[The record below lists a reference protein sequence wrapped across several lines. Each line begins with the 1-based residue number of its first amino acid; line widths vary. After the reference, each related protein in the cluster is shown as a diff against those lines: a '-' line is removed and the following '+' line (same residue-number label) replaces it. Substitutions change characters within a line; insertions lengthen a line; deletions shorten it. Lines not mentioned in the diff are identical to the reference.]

1 MKMTAL
7 TKKISCMLIA
17 LLLCGCGSK
26 TQIPVTTPTET
37 SATEMS
43 QEGETEAATEETETD
58 EIITGVNIIP
68 GGDFSSE
75 NSSWGMY
82 QESGGIGN
90 FSISGGKLK
99 AKVLSTG
106 KVNHGVQVYCGGFE
120 LLQGG
125 RYEMSFDISSDVA
138 RTIQWRIQFNS
149 GDYHAYIE
157 QSDVEIGEEMTT
169 VCCEFTMEEA
179 SDPAPRLC
187 FNIGDQDS
195 AQGLESHSIYLDNV
209 SLVLLDASSAHPV
222 DTSTSQVDINVNQV
236 GYLPGDIKRA
246 VFRQAG
252 KDAEFEIIDA
262 ATKKTVYSGKVEG
275 SVTTQSVGET
285 VSYGDFTE
293 FTTPGTYLI
302 KAEESGES
310 YEFTISDTVYD
321 DAFDNALKMF
331 YLQRCGM
338 ELEEAYAGDFAHGI
352 CHTQMATLYGTDNE
366 IEISGGWHDAGDYGR
381 YTVPAAKAAADL
393 LLTYET
399 YPDKFGDDTGIPES
413 GNQIPD
419 ILDELRYELTWLLKM
434 QAEDGGVYHKVTGLN
449 FEGVVMPE
457 ACTEKLYVMPESK
470 TATGDFC
477 AVMYMASRVYAQ
489 VDSDFSNSCLEAA
502 KRALPYLEERLN
514 ERNYTNPTDVQTGEY
529 GDNSSRD
536 EYLWA
541 LCEGYKTTQ
550 DVTLAQKIA
559 DFDYDRIAGEGL
571 GWATVTEYAYY
582 AYLTA
587 PSPIA
592 DCGYNMKAKFLSCA
606 DEAKETALS
615 DCYGSSIRED
625 YPWGSNMTIAN
636 NGMLMLMAR
645 EITGDES
652 YLAAAKM
659 QLDYLLGVNTNS
671 YCFLTGYGGLSP
683 QNPHHRPSQYL
694 GKTMPGM
701 LVGGPDS
708 ALEDPFAVV
717 VLSGQPKA
725 HCYVDNE
732 QSYSCNEITIYWNS
746 PLIYLMAEFL

>member
-1 MKMTAL
+1 MKS
-7 TKKISCMLIA
+7 KMLIKMLSCVLA
-17 LLLCGCGSK
+17 VSLLSGCGNK
-26 TQIPVTTPTET
+26 TQITET
-37 SATEMS
+37 APSETTSTEMS
-43 QEGETEAATEETETD
+43 QEVSTEETESD
-58 EIITGVNIIP
+58 EIITGVNLIP

-90 FSISGGKLK
+90 FSIAGGKLK

-125 RYEMSFDISSDVA
+125 KYEMSFDVSSDVA

-157 QSDVEIGEEMTT
+157 QLDVQIGEEMTT
-169 VCCEFTMEEA
+169 VRCEFTMAEA

-187 FNIGDQDS
+187 FNIGDQDN
-195 AQGLESHSIYLDNV
+195 AQGLESHTIYLDNV
-209 SLVLLDASSAHPV
+209 SLVMLDASSAHPV
-222 DTSTSQVDINVNQV
+222 DTSTAQVDININQV
-236 GYLPGDIKRA
+236 GYLPGDTKRA
-246 VFRQAG
+246 VFREAG
-252 KDAEFEIIDA
+252 KDTEFEIVDVTA
-262 ATKKTVYSGKVEG
+262 KKTVYSGKVEG
-275 SVTTQSVGET
+275 NIISSSTKET
-285 VSYGDFTE
+285 VAYGDFTD

-302 KAEESGES
+302 RAKESGES
-310 YEFTISDTVYD
+310 YEFTISDTVYE
-321 DAFDNALKMF
+321 DAFNKALKMF
-331 YLQRCGM
+331 CLQRCGM
-338 ELEEAYAGDFAHGI
+338 ELTAEYAGDFAHEA
-352 CHTQMATLYGTDNE
+352 CHTQMATIYGTDKK
-366 IEISGGWHDAGDYGR
+366 IEMSGGWHDAGDYGR
-381 YTVPAAKAAADL
+381 YTVPAAKAVADL
-393 LLTYET
+393 LLAYEA
-399 YPDKFGDDTGIPES
+399 YPEKFGDDTGIPES
-413 GNQIPD
+413 GNQVAD
-419 ILDELRYELTWLLKM
+419 ILDEARYELDWLLKM
-434 QAEDGGVYHKVTGLN
+434 QGDDGGVYHKVTGLN
-449 FEGVVMPE
+449 FDGVAMPE
-457 ACTEKLYVMPESK
+457 DCTAELYVLPASK

-477 AVMYMASRVYAQ
+477 AVMYMAARVYAG
-489 VDSDFSNSCLEAA
+489 VDDDFSEKCLEAA
-502 KRALPYLEERLN
+502 KKALPYLEARLD
-514 ERNYTNPTDVQTGEY
+514 ERNYTNPKDVLTGEY
-529 GDNSSRD
+529 GDHASRD

-550 DVTLAQKIA
+550 DTALAQKIA
-559 DFDYDRIAGEGL
+559 DFDYERITEDGL

-587 PSPIA
+587 PSQIA
-592 DCGYNMKAKFLSCA
+592 TCKYDMKAAFLKCA
-606 DEAKETALS
+606 NEVKENALA
-615 DCYGSSIRED
+615 DCYGSSIKDD

-636 NGMLMLMAR
+636 NGMLMLMAK
-645 EITGDES
+645 ELTGDDS

-671 YCFLTGYGGLSP
+671 YCFLTGFGGLSP

-694 GKTMPGM
+694 GKAMPGM

-746 PLIYLMAEFL
+746 PLVYLMAAF